1 MIIGSCKIKLKIY
14 SSYSLKD
21 KRRILKGLMGKLKS
35 RYNISIAE
43 VEDNDLW
50 NIATIGM
57 ACVSNS
63 KSLTN
68 EIVDKVIK
76 FIDFN
81 EDVEIINIEIE
92 ML

>member
-43 VEDNDLW
+43 VEDNELW
-50 NIATIGM
+50 NIATIGI

-63 KSLTN
+63 KSLAN

-81 EDVEIINIEIE
+81 EEVEIIDIEIE